1 MTDEKNTHHCHD
13 NCDCEENIIV
23 LEDEEGNDH
32 EFNIID
38 MLEIDGNRYA
48 ILMPINDEFDEAI
61 ILKIEADENG
71 EEFLFEIEDDD
82 EWEAVA
88 RAWEELLEE
97 EGLE

>member
-1 MTDEKNTHHCHD
+1 MTDEKNFHD
-13 NCDCEENIIV
+13 HENCDCENIII

-32 EFNIID
+32 EFSIID

-48 ILMPINDEFDEAI
+48 ILMPTEEELDEAI

-71 EEFLFEIEDDD
+71 EEFLFEIEDDE

-97 EGLE
+97 EDLD

>member
-1 MTDEKNTHHCHD
+1 MMSDEKHNHNHE
-13 NCDCEENIIV
+13 NCDCENIIV

-48 ILMPINDEFDEAI
+48 ILMPMDQELDEAI
-61 ILKIEADENG
+61 ILKIETDENG
-71 EEFLFEIEDDD
+71 EELLFEIEDDE
-82 EWEAVA
+82 EWETVA

-97 EGLE
+97 EE